1 MGWDGNHGIH
11 GIHKIGW
18 DGKLGWVGI
27 SWSSFSPK
35 LCRGGFVVD
44 VGVFLLLFLFL
55 FLLKLFFCTP
65 EEMEGEGVWEMCTAV
80 SAGVW

>member
-1 MGWDGNHGIH
+1 MGNWDG
-11 GIHKIGW
+11 
-18 DGKLGWVGI
+18 LGYPGPVSVQSYVG
-27 SWSSFSPK
+27 
-35 LCRGGFVVD
+35 GGVVVD